1 MIKRILFNPLYLII
15 TTVILL
21 TSCQSGIRKL
31 HKPAN
36 GLTFAFYNV
45 ENLFDTIDD
54 TRINDEE
61 FLPSGKGQWNTQKF
75 NHKLDNMARV
85 IASMD
90 TTDFPDMIGLAEI
103 ENVEVLKLLV
113 ANELIE
119 DAGYEIIHFPDHDDR
134 GIEVAFMYRPEF
146 FRPVTS
152 RPLDFVIDSL
162 PKSNPRHI
170 LYVKGVVATKD
181 TLHIFINHWTSRYGG
196 KDETIEA
203 RNAAGAFMRKV
214 ADSLFQT
221 DADVNIIIAGDLND
235 NPNDV
240 SLIEHLKA
248 LPVSSAAE
256 PKQLYNLALNSF
268 LAGNGTLYYK
278 SWDFFD
284 QIILS
289 TNLMQSANGK
299 MKAGEIQIIKP
310 DWILYKTKEG
320 IGKPNRTYSGGK
332 YFGGYSDHLPVMFR
346 LSYIN

>member
-1 MIKRILFNPLYLII
+1 MIKNILFKPFYLIL
-15 TTVILL
+15 TVVILL
-21 TSCQSGIRKL
+21 TSCQNSIQKL

-54 TRINDEE
+54 VKINDEE
-61 FLPSGKGQWNTQKF
+61 FLPSGKGQWNTQKL
-75 NHKLDNMARV
+75 NKKLDNLARV
-85 IASMD
+85 IAYMD

-103 ENVEVLKLLV
+103 ENVDVLKLLT
-113 ANELIE
+113 ANEYIE
-119 DAGYEIIHFPDHDDR
+119 DAGYEIIHFPDQDDR
-134 GIEVAFMYRPEF
+134 GIEVAFMYRPEY

-152 RPLDFVIDSL
+152 KPLNFVIDSM

-203 RNAAGAFMRKV
+203 RNAAGSFMRKV
-214 ADSLFQT
+214 ADSLFQK
-221 DADVNIIIAGDLND
+221 DPEVNIIIAGDLND
-235 NPNDV
+235 NPNDA
-240 SLIEHLKA
+240 SLVDHLMS
-248 LPVSSAAE
+248 LPVSTNLE
-256 PKQLYNLALNSF
+256 PEKLYNLALNPF
-268 LAGNGTLYYK
+268 LEGKGTLYYK

-289 TNLMQSANGK
+289 SNLVQTAKGNLNAS
-299 MKAGEIQIIKP
+299 EIQIVKP
-310 DWILYKTKEG
+310 DWILYKTKDG

-332 YFGGYSDHLPVMFR
+332 YFGGYSDHLPVMIR
-346 LSYIN
+346 MIYNN